1 MKRIKRIRKY
11 PLTSVPS
18 VVKKMN
24 RWPATICAVF
34 VALALAYGFA
44 NPPFEAADEI
54 RHFRYVRYL
63 ALNHTL
69 PPVSAEASA
78 QLQAHH
84 PPLYYALAALITSP
98 IPSAA
103 AADYSPPINPFWGFR
118 YFEPSN
124 DNKNQY
130 LHAPDERWQFG
141 GTTLILYLGRWL
153 SMLFGLGTVLMAYR
167 LGRVL
172 FPDRPLIAL
181 GTMAFVAFNPMF
193 LHSSASLNND
203 TAAAFFGAWVI
214 AESAAIAQYG
224 STRGRA
230 VALGAAL
237 GLGILSKASVIPLT
251 AVAII
256 AFLIGPILRAIYPQ
270 MTQITQI
277 EKTNNLR
284 SSATSADVISLAT
297 TIVTA
302 GLISGWWFARNTL
315 QTGDAMGLSDYQ
327 SAWVGQADR
336 ARLIGEAL
344 SGLPYAW
351 TTFWGRFDYGQ
362 VVMPAWVYGSM
373 GVLSML
379 AAAGLIRNRSV
390 LRSRGMIIV
399 VLAIAVSLAGWG
411 ALMITIP
418 ATANARLVFQI
429 FPALGLLLT
438 LGWRELLP
446 QRHRD
451 KTILVFGIW
460 FLGFSLALFA
470 LFGYLVPAFAYPRP
484 IASLPSEATAASANF
499 EGAVE
504 IVGYQVSRV
513 EAQPGNELEVTVFWK
528 PLAQTA
534 SPLQVFVHLVDSQ
547 GIIAAQRDTYP
558 GLGNAVTTTWRVG
571 QIFADTYRVFLPDTA
586 YAPESLTARV
596 GLWNSGENRPLIA
609 NESDA
614 LDMGTIQLRPRVGVA
629 SNPVSINFANQME
642 LVGYAL
648 DSRVVTP
655 GATVLLTTYW
665 NATAP
670 DSDYWAYAHVVGA
683 DGRIWAIADSVILP
697 PVTLWRRGEMQS
709 ETRQIVLAPDT
720 PSGQYTLE
728 FGLTRI
734 LNPGQERLGVL
745 ADDGHEVGDHI
756 ELAKILVH
764 P

>member
-1 MKRIKRIRKY
+1 
-11 PLTSVPS
+11 
-18 VVKKMN
+18 
-24 RWPATICAVF
+24 
-34 VALALAYGFA
+34 LAIAYGFA

-63 ALNHTL
+63 ALNQSL

-84 PPLYYALAALITSP
+84 PPLYYALAALI
-98 IPSAA
+98 SAPVQSGA

-130 LHAPDERWQFG
+130 LHAPDERWQFT
-141 GTTLILYLGRWL
+141 GTTLVLYLGRWL
-153 SMLFGLGTVLMAYR
+153 STLFGLGTVLMAHR
-167 LGRVL
+167 MGRDL
-172 FPDRPLIAL
+172 FPDRPFIAL

-193 LHSSASLNND
+193 LHGSASLNND

-214 AESAAIAQYG
+214 AEAAAIAQYG

-237 GLGILSKASVIPLT
+237 GLGIISKASVIPLT
-251 AVAII
+251 VVAAVAFFLPRISRI
-256 AFLIGPILRAIYPQ
+256 GELVRVIRGIRGRDFLVAFGVAAAL
-270 MTQITQI
+270 
-277 EKTNNLR
+277 
-284 SSATSADVISLAT
+284 
-297 TIVTA
+297 
-302 GLISGWWFARNTL
+302 SGWWFARNTL
-315 QTGDAMGLSDYQ
+315 QTGDAMGLNDYQ

-362 VVMPAWVYGSM
+362 VVMPAWVYGGM
-373 GVLSML
+373 GVACALGV
-379 AAAGLIRNRSV
+379 AGLIRARNE
-390 LRSRGMIIV
+390 LRARGMVIV
-399 VLAIAVSLAGWG
+399 ALAIAVSLAGWG

-418 ATANARLVFQI
+418 ATANARLIFQI

-438 LGWRELLP
+438 LGWRGLLP
-446 QRHRD
+446 SKYQD
-451 KTILVFGIW
+451 TKLLGFGIW
-460 FLGFSLALFA
+460 GLGFSFSLFA
-470 LFGYLVPAFAYPRP
+470 LFGYLVPAFAYPRSV
-484 IASLPSEATAASANF
+484 ASLPGGATPASANF
-499 EGAVE
+499 EGAAE
-504 IVGYQVSRV
+504 IVGYQISSV
-513 EAQPGNELEVTVFWK
+513 EAQPGDELDVTVFWK

-558 GLGNAVTTTWRVG
+558 GLGNAVTTIWRVG

-586 YAPESLTARV
+586 YAPETLTARV
-596 GLWNSGENRPLIA
+596 GLWNNGENRPLIT

-614 LDMGTIQLRPRVGVA
+614 LDVGTVQLQPRVGGA
-629 SNPVSINFANQME
+629 PNPISIIFANQME

-670 DSDYWAYAHVVGA
+670 DSDYWAYAHLVGA

-697 PVTLWRRGEMQS
+697 PVTLWRRGETQS
-709 ETRQIVLAPDT
+709 EMRQIVLAPDT
-720 PSGQYTLE
+720 PPGQYTLE

-756 ELAKILVH
+756 ELAKILVVA

>member
-1 MKRIKRIRKY
+1 
-11 PLTSVPS
+11 
-18 VVKKMN
+18 MN
-24 RWPATICAVF
+24 RWPATLCAVF

-167 LGRVL
+167 LGRDL
-172 FPDRPLIAL
+172 FRDRPLIAL
-181 GTMAFVAFNPMF
+181 GTMALVAFNPMF
-193 LHSSASLNND
+193 LHGSASLNND

-230 VALGAAL
+230 AALGAAL

-256 AFLIGPILRAIYPQ
+256 AFLIDPILRAIYPQ
-270 MTQITQI
+270 MTQI

-284 SSATSADVISLAT
+284 SSVKSADVISLAT

-302 GLISGWWFARNTL
+302 GLISGWWFARNIL
-315 QTGDAMGLSDYQ
+315 QTGDAVGLSDYQ

-362 VVMPAWVYGSM
+362 VVMPVWVYGGM
-373 GVLSML
+373 GVACALGVL
-379 AAAGLIRNRSV
+379 GLIRARNE

-399 VLAIAVSLAGWG
+399 LLATAVSLAGWG

-418 ATANARLVFQI
+418 ATANARLIFQI
-429 FPALGLLLT
+429 FPAFGLLLT
-438 LGWRELLP
+438 LGWGGLLP
-446 QRHRD
+446 PRHHPLKRAGD
-451 KTILVFGIW
+451 TKLLGFGIL
-460 FLGFSLALFA
+460 FLGFSYSLFA
-470 LFGYLVPAFAYPRP
+470 LFGYLAPAFAYPRP

-499 EGAVE
+499 EGAAE
-504 IVGYQVSRV
+504 IVGYQVSSV
-513 EAQPGNELEVTVFWK
+513 EAQPGNELDVTVFWK

-614 LDMGTIQLRPRVGVA
+614 VEMGAIQLRPRAGGA
-629 SNPVSINFANQME
+629 PNPISINFANQME
-642 LVGYAL
+642 LVGFAL

-683 DGRIWAIADSVILP
+683 DGRIWALADSVILP
-697 PVTLWRRGEMQS
+697 PVTLWRRGETPS
-709 ETRQIVLAPDT
+709 EMRRIVLAPDT
-720 PSGQYTLE
+720 PPGQYTLE

-756 ELAKILVH
+756 ELAKILVN